1 MNATRAA
8 ARTPSSVEARWT
20 RRRARYDRRRTAAGP
35 DARLVAAYDYLR
47 GALAD
52 TPQPQRLR
60 TAAEVADHLAAIAD
74 RLAAEQGLWSR

>member
-1 MNATRAA
+1 MTPARIRPATASA
-8 ARTPSSVEARWT
+8 VEARWT
-20 RRRARYDRRRTAAGP
+20 RRRARYDRRQAAAGP

-52 TPQPQRLR
+52 TPQPRRLR
-60 TAAEVADHLAAIAD
+60 TAAEVADHLAAVAD